1 MGRRATKVEKVVIDL
16 SFWLNRRVFVTGHTG
31 FKGTWL
37 SLMLARL
44 NATTTGYAYA
54 PPAGPNVFDAVGAHV
69 DIHHTVGDVCDLTAL
84 TASMQKS
91 QPEIIF
97 HLAAQPLVKA
107 GYVDPVETYRTN
119 VMGTVNV
126 LQAARLTPSVRS
138 IVVVTTDKCYDNK
151 NWVWGY
157 RETDR
162 LGGHDPYSNSKA
174 CAELVVSAFR
184 DSYFSNAAHGAAKIA
199 LASARAGNVIGGGD
213 FAADRI
219 VPDAIRAFTTGRSL
233 DVRNLDAVRPWQH
246 VLDPLAGYLSL
257 AEQLVKDPPAAIGA
271 WNFGPAGGAERDVRS
286 VVSALSAAWGDGA
299 TWAHDGSVHAHE
311 AHLLRLD
318 SSKAQSALGWTQ
330 RIDFDTMI
338 EWTVDWHRA
347 FNHELDMRAFT
358 MAQIDRHLLSAV
370 SSVRSAPQHTIPK
383 KVRHAAG

>member
-1 MGRRATKVEKVVIDL
+1 MGRRQTQMENLVIDL

-37 SLMLARL
+37 SLMLARM
-44 NATTTGYAYA
+44 NASTTGYAYA
-54 PPAGPNVFDAVGAHV
+54 PPADPNILDNGGAEADLQHL
-69 DIHHTVGDVCDLTAL
+69 VGDVCDLNAL
-84 TASMQKS
+84 GVSMSASA
-91 QPEIIF
+91 PEIVF

-126 LQAARLTPSVRS
+126 LQAARQVPSVRA
-138 IVVVTTDKCYDNK
+138 IVVVTTDKCYDNR

-184 DSYFSNAAHGAAKIA
+184 DSYFSDGSIGGRRIA

-219 VPDAIRAFTTGRSL
+219 VPDAIRAFTASRPL

-246 VLDPLAGYLSL
+246 VLDPLTGYIAL
-257 AEQLVKDPPAAIGA
+257 AERLVREPKSAIGS

-286 VVSALSAAWGDGA
+286 VVSALAQAWGDGA
-299 TWAHDGSVHAHE
+299 TWAHDGSQHAHE

-318 SSKAQSALGWTQ
+318 SSKAQSILGWRQ
-330 RIDFDTMI
+330 RIDFETMI

-347 FNHELDMRAFT
+347 FNSQMDMRDMT
-358 MAQIDRHLLSAV
+358 IRQIDRHLLSTL
-370 SSVRSAPQHTIPK
+370 SSVRPALPHIAK
-383 KVRHAAG
+383 KVRHAVG

>member
-1 MGRRATKVEKVVIDL
+1 MGQRSTEVEKMVIDL

-37 SLMLARL
+37 SLMLSRL
-44 NATTTGYAYA
+44 NASSTGYAFA
-54 PPAGPNVFDAVGAHV
+54 PASGPNLFDAVAAHT
-69 DIHHTVGDVCDLTAL
+69 DIQHVVGDVCDLAAL
-84 TASMQKS
+84 NASMQS
-91 QPEIIF
+91 CAPEIVF

-126 LQAARLTPSVRS
+126 LQAARHVPSVRA
-138 IVVVTTDKCYDNK
+138 IVVVTTDKCYDNR

-184 DSYFSNAAHGAAKIA
+184 DSYFSAGALGASKIA

-219 VPDAIRAFTTGRSL
+219 VPDAIRAFTAGRSL

-257 AEQLVKDPPAAIGA
+257 AQQLVTDPTSATGG
-271 WNFGPAGGAERDVRS
+271 WNFGPESGAERDVRS
-286 VVSALSAAWGDGA
+286 VVSALAAAWGDGA
-299 TWAHDGSVHAHE
+299 TWSHDGSVHAHE

-318 SSKAQSALGWTQ
+318 SSKAHNALDWRQ
-330 RIDFDTMI
+330 RIEFETMI

-347 FNHELDMRAFT
+347 FNRNADMREMT
-358 MAQIDRHLLSAV
+358 IGQIDRHLLSTLT
-370 SSVRSAPQHTIPK
+370 SVRPNIHHIAK
-383 KVRHAAG
+383 KVRHAVG